1 MNLISRESLTA
12 KSCKASRGLDL
23 RAVCVHTDND
33 EVIYADM
40 RRKPI
45 IKRKLA
51 NPKQEIDSPK
61 VPNAIKVKYR
71 KETDWLETPSANT
84 GRRTPAKASTEIT
97 SPTLCV
103 LSRG

>member
-1 MNLISRESLTA
+1 MNLISRKSLTA

-71 KETDWLETPSANT
+71 KETDCWKLPRQTQGEE
-84 GRRTPAKASTEIT
+84 RRQKRAP
-97 SPTLCV
+97 
-103 LSRG
+103 R